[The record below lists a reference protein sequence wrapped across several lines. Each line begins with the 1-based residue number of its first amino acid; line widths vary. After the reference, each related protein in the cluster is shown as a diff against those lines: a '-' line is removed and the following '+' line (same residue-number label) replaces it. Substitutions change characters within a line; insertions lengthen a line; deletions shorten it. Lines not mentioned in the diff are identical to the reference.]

1 MSAHNLYPITRSE
14 PRTTA
19 RVTFPDGTVLE
30 GALGSSIEAYLHAYD
45 EQSDRAAISPVMAAI
60 CNGKLRELSYP
71 ISHDSALT
79 PVRFGD
85 SDGRRIYRRSLV
97 LLLTTAIDECFP
109 NTHVNVGYAA
119 PGGSFYCTLINRA
132 PFTRSELAQ
141 VEAHMQ
147 ALVAAD
153 EPIAKQLVPLD
164 AASAMFAARGD
175 DDKVRLL
182 EARDR
187 DMLTLYTLRGRSD
200 YFYGYMLPST
210 RYLSRFRLH
219 PDGDGFHLQYPTQ
232 DRPDDMPDFN
242 TESKLSDVFAEA
254 EDWLQRMG
262 VEDMGRLN
270 RIVRNDHVQ
279 ELILVAEA
287 LHEQRVAAIANQIC
301 ERHNTHGTRL
311 VLIAGPTS
319 SGKTTFSKRLA
330 IQLLAHGLRPF
341 TLELDNYFVDRERTP
356 RDASGAYD
364 FEALEAVDLA
374 LFNAHLA
381 GLTTGEQVRLPK
393 FDFVNGRSLP
403 GRMAQL
409 NDKQIMII
417 EGIHGLNPGLV
428 TSLSRDLVYR
438 IYISPLTALNI
449 DRHNRVPTTDV
460 RLLRRIVRD
469 AATRGHDATATLNR
483 WGSVRAGEKRNIFP
497 FQENADAMFNSGL
510 AYELAALRP
519 LVEPLLLQV
528 AVGTSAHIEA
538 NRLLTFLRWVEPL
551 TSPQASLIPDT
562 SLLREFIGGSI
573 LADYHPADGGHGQ

>member
-1 MSAHNLYPITRSE
+1 MSAHTPSPVTRSE

-19 RVTFPDGTVLE
+19 RVTFPDGIVLE
-30 GALGSSIEAYLHAYD
+30 GALGTPIEAYLNAYD
-45 EQSDRAAISPVMAAI
+45 AQGDQPSPEPMMAAI

-71 ISHDSALT
+71 ITHDSTIT
-79 PVRFGD
+79 PVRFSH

-119 PGGSFYCTLINRA
+119 PGGSFYCTLLNRA
-132 PFTRSELAQ
+132 PFTHAQLAQ
-141 VEAHMQ
+141 IEAHMR

-164 AASAMFAARGD
+164 AASTMFAARGD

-210 RYLSRFRLH
+210 GYLTRFKLH

-232 DRPDDMPDFN
+232 DRPDDMPAFN
-242 TESKLSDVFAEA
+242 AESKLSDVFAEA

-262 VEDMGRLN
+262 VEDIGRLN

-301 ERHNTHGTRL
+301 ERNNTHGTRL

-356 RDASGAYD
+356 RDASGGYD

-374 LFNAHLA
+374 LFNTHLA
-381 GLTTGEQVRLPK
+381 ALTLGEQVRLPR
-393 FDFVNGRSLP
+393 FDFLNGRSLP

-409 NDKQIMII
+409 SDKQIMII

-469 AATRGHDATATLNR
+469 AATRGHDAQATLER
-483 WGSVRAGEKRNIFP
+483 WSSVRAGEKR
-497 FQENADAMFNSGL
+497 
-510 AYELAALRP
+510 
-519 LVEPLLLQV
+519 
-528 AVGTSAHIEA
+528 
-538 NRLLTFLRWVEPL
+538 
-551 TSPQASLIPDT
+551 
-562 SLLREFIGGSI
+562 
-573 LADYHPADGGHGQ
+573 